1 MEISRIG
8 TFNGYHA
15 HNSHNKV
22 APRQTL
28 IAPMKM
34 KRYDDG
40 YRMEVSEKIII
51 PMIND
56 K

>member
-1 MEISRIG
+1 MEVSRIG
-8 TFNGYHA
+8 TFNGCYA

-28 IAPMKM
+28 IAPRKM

-51 PMIND
+51 PMID
-56 K
+56 GK

>member
-8 TFNGYHA
+8 TFNGCYA

-34 KRYDDG
+34 KRCDGG
-40 YRMEVSEKIII
+40 YRMEISEKIII
-51 PMIND
+51 PMID
-56 K
+56 GK